1 MLKILFIAIS
11 LFSSSAMAF
20 KPGTGIIEKN
30 WVACD
35 TLQTL
40 SVATMLLASN
50 QLAEFNDYMDK
61 NGDNCFVMTQRGT
74 VKILGKKTSLV
85 GDVLEFRIDGID
97 KNLFALKSGFSH

>member
-35 TLQTL
+35 DMSTI
-40 SVATMLLASN
+40 VEAIMLLSTN
-50 QLAEFNDYMDK
+50 LDDFNVFMDK
-61 NGDNCFVMTQRGT
+61 NGAGCYAMTQRGS
-74 VKILGKKTSLV
+74 VKMIREIG
-85 GDVLEFRIDGID
+85 EFIEFKMDGID
-97 KNLFALKSGFSH
+97 KNLFALKSGFSR